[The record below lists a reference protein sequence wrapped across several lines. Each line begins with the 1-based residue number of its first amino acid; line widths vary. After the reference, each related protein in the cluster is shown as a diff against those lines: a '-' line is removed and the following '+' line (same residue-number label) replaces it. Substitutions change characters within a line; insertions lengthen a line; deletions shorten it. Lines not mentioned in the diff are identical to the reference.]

1 MPVRA
6 LSAVAAIA
14 AVAVGILEAR
24 LPLGPGNT
32 RMHHT
37 YPFFAAALGIALV
50 AIGTR
55 ITSPAPGSRWAR
67 RTAFT
72 GLAYTV
78 NAALIAGLSYSVTP
92 EGSRYVSTGVVGWIE
107 DWFFLIADL
116 GFVGL
121 LLGALPDGRLRVPAK
136 LLIGIGVLTGVA
148 NAVVPRHIDAS
159 RVANPLAIAALKPL
173 SGVAQTMLGVS
184 LLLAVAVSV
193 LRVVQLAVR
202 SRRQGLRVGRY
213 AISAGVV
220 VLLVFVGQAVIP
232 ENSDLFLGGCIM
244 AAGGTL
250 AALLASRVVRMMT
263 ANDARG

>member
-1 MPVRA
+1 
-6 LSAVAAIA
+6 
-14 AVAVGILEAR
+14 
-24 LPLGPGNT
+24 
-32 RMHHT
+32 
-37 YPFFAAALGIALV
+37 
-50 AIGTR
+50 
-55 ITSPAPGSRWAR
+55 
-67 RTAFT
+67 
-72 GLAYTV
+72 
-78 NAALIAGLSYSVTP
+78 
-92 EGSRYVSTGVVGWIE
+92 
-107 DWFFLIADL
+107 
-116 GFVGL
+116 
-121 LLGALPDGRLRVPAK
+121 
-136 LLIGIGVLTGVA
+136 
-148 NAVVPRHIDAS
+148 
-159 RVANPLAIAALKPL
+159 
-173 SGVAQTMLGVS
+173 